1 MVSLRCGEVEERTY
15 SRIAE
20 VPVLEEDVTSIP
32 SPRYS
37 SPNINVKS
45 SKLSSLG
52 AELSEDDVSACLGM
66 AKAIEILGAMESIG
80 ACAVETT
87 SVYGAAIAIPQ
98 IGRSALWPK
107 TMFWLS
113 MRAYV
118 FLVLNYVIQTM
129 FVYYI
134 YDSQTNMN
142 PYGGQM
148 HLCDFGSHVANCP
161 NNKDCH
167 GPGGTEIPNPG
178 NLYPYD
184 IWNTRKFVRDGMQ
197 ALFPDMKDK
206 IDSNFDPG
214 EYGVESY
221 YCRLICIFLFMVAI
235 ADEFQNIRDL
245 VKLLY
250 YLPTNDNQLWVQYD
264 PPQWASKQHVKD
276 VNGVRELEFVRFK
289 VNGMPLRWK
298 IINLVVVL
306 LPKIFIW
313 RMLTMAGVH
322 FLMETA
328 AMVDQIVN
336 TTALQFV
343 FTTDELIL
351 DRLTTKATR
360 HIMSNLQDYDLFDNN
375 QYEEQSDQ
383 ECLETYAENEMTWT
397 MGARD
402 WWLLPRRLFW
412 AVGLTIAFLAE
423 YYCHNCK
430 RMGDGSLVSTDQ
442 YYPPDAHL
450 DIGSFVLK
458 FFSLSVP
465 YGTDVSQAFWTMPVS
480 NTGD

>member
-1 MVSLRCGEVEERTY
+1 MEFGPSASRVADAETY

-20 VPVLEEDVTSIP
+20 LPVLVEETTSG
-32 SPRYS
+32 SLS
-37 SPNINVKS
+37 GVNTQSL
-45 SKLSSLG
+45 KLASLG
-52 AELSEDDVSACLGM
+52 PDLSEDDVSACLGM

-80 ACAVETT
+80 ACAVERT

-98 IGRSALWPK
+98 IGRSARWPK
-107 TMFWLS
+107 TMFWLA

-118 FLVLNYVIQTM
+118 FLVLNYIIQTM

-148 HLCDFGSHVANCP
+148 HLCDFASHVANCP

-167 GPGGTEIPNPG
+167 GPGGKEIPNPG
-178 NLYPYD
+178 SLYPYD

-197 ALFPDMKDK
+197 SLFPDMKDEIASK
-206 IDSNFDPG
+206 FDPG
-214 EYGVESY
+214 EYGIESY

-245 VKLLY
+245 IKLLWF
-250 YLPTNDNQLWVQYD
+250 LPTEDQLWVQYD
-264 PPQWASKQHVKD
+264 PPRWASKQHVKD
-276 VNGVRELEFVRFK
+276 VNGVSELEFVRFK
-289 VNGMPLRWK
+289 VNGMPRRWK
-298 IINLVVVL
+298 IFNLVVVL
-306 LPKIFIW
+306 VPKIFIW

-351 DRLTTKATR
+351 DRLSTKATR
-360 HIMSNLQDYDLFDNN
+360 HIMTNLQDYDLFDGT
-375 QYEEQSDQ
+375 QYEVQSDQ
-383 ECLETYAENEMTWT
+383 DALEKYATEEMTWR
-397 MGARD
+397 MSNRD

-412 AVGLTIAFLAE
+412 AVVLMILFLVE
-423 YYCHNCK
+423 YYYHNCK
-430 RMGDGSLVSTDQ
+430 RMDDGSLVSTDQ
-442 YYPPDAHL
+442 FYPPDAHL
-450 DIGSFVLK
+450 DIWSFVLK
-458 FFSLSVP
+458 FFSWSEP
-465 YGTDVSQAFWTMPVS
+465 YGTDVSNAFWTMPDS
-480 NTGD
+480 HGEISR